1 MKSTENGKLNF
12 RNLLNNIVQHSVPD
26 ECSTNISYKYINE
39 RGSGVNC
46 ERGLRF
52 WGKVNWFNKK
62 KMLRVIMK
70 KHAKP

>member
-1 MKSTENGKLNF
+1 MSVLRKF
-12 RNLLNNIVQHSVPD
+12 PINIL
-26 ECSTNISYKYINE
+26 TNE
-39 RGSGVNC
+39 GSGVKTAQMWGG
-46 ERGLRF
+46 GLRF